1 MPFLEAETALFNM
14 IQISENNV
22 SEDLHGFL
30 EANLPVV
37 KKKKKT
43 FILGVQDKILAGNIS
58 AALGIECL
66 TSEIVTELFR
76 GIRLHFNKFLKTT
89 EFSEEHMVRA
99 QLGLA
104 HSFSRN
110 KVQEDINRNDKHI
123 IQSIALLEQ
132 LDKDVNLFCM
142 RLKEWY
148 SWHFPELARIVTDNY
163 VYTKAVKAIG
173 ERENASEENIDAIEA
188 AVGNVEIAQSIVEA
202 SNMSMGQDIS
212 EFDMVKIDIHCRNL
226 LCSWLKDA

>member
-1 MPFLEAETALFNM
+1 MNQIAE
-14 IQISENNV
+14 SSV
-22 SEDLHGFL
+22 SEDLNNFL
-30 EANLPVV
+30 EANLPAV

-43 FILGVQDKILAGNIS
+43 FVLGVQEKQFAGNIS
-58 AALGIECL
+58 SILGIEVVA
-66 TSEIVTELFR
+66 SEVVTELFR
-76 GIRLHFNKFLKTT
+76 GIRLHFNKFLSNT
-89 EFSEEHMVRA
+89 EFTEDHMVKA

-104 HSFSRN
+104 HSFSRF

-163 VYTKAVKAIG
+163 VYTKVIDAIQG
-173 ERENASEENIDAIEA
+173 RENATEENLDAIEA
-188 AVGNVEIAQSIVEA
+188 AVGNQEIAQSIVDA
-202 SNMSMGQDIS
+202 ANMSMGQELS
-212 EFDMVKIDIHCRNL
+212 ETDMVMVGN
-226 LCSWLKDA
+226 

>member
-1 MPFLEAETALFNM
+1 MNQIAE
-14 IQISENNV
+14 SSV
-22 SEDLHGFL
+22 SEDLSTFL
-30 EANLPVV
+30 EANLPAA

-43 FILGVQDKILAGNIS
+43 FILAVQEKVLAGNLSSI
-58 AALGIECL
+58 LGVECA
-66 TSEIVTELFR
+66 TSETITELFR
-76 GIRLHFNKFLKTT
+76 GIRLHFNKFLKST
-89 EFSEEHMVRA
+89 EFTEEHMVRA

-104 HSFSRN
+104 HSYSRY

-163 VYTKAVKAIG
+163 IYTKAVQAIQ
-173 ERENASEENIDAIEA
+173 ERENATEENLDAIEA
-188 AVGNVEIAQSIVEA
+188 AVGNSEIAQAIIDA
-202 SNMSMGQDIS
+202 AKISMGQDIS
-212 EFDMVKIDIHCRNL
+212 DFDMVNL
-226 LCSWLKDA
+226 SL